1 LIASGNFISVNR
13 DLIKVFGLETAILIG
28 ELASEY
34 DYYSKRNE
42 LDDGCFY
49 STVKNIKENT
59 GLSEYQQRQAFKIL
73 IEYGIVDIIK
83 KGLPAKRYVRINEQV
98 FLDVWDKCCKN
109 YGTGAVKIKA
119 QETSKLNTNNNINNK
134 NKLNNNIYKGIK
146 QSLTGLT
153 NNIDKDKKENN
164 IYYNSEFENLWKEYP
179 RKQGKDKALKAYVKF
194 RASGGDV
201 EKVKQGI
208 ERYKRYIEVNKIEQ
222 RYIKHGSTWFIGQCW
237 DDEYE
242 QAQERK
248 EYYSSYDI
256 DELEKIR

>member
-1 LIASGNFISVNR
+1 MSVLHLIASGNFISVNR
-13 DLIKVFGLETAILIG
+13 DLIKAFGLETAILIG

-49 STVKNIKENT
+49 STVKNIKENA

-119 QETSKLNTNNNINNK
+119 QETSKLSTNNNINNK
-134 NKLNNNIYKGIK
+134 NKLNNNI
-146 QSLTGLT
+146 
-153 NNIDKDKKENN
+153 
-164 IYYNSEFENLWKEYP
+164 YNSEFENLWKEYP
-179 RKQGKDKALKAYVKF
+179 RKQGKDKALKAYIKF
-194 RASGGDV
+194 RASGGEV

-208 ERYKRYIEVNKIEQ
+208 ERYKRYIEANKIEQ
-222 RYIKHGSTWFIGQCW
+222 RYIKHGSTWFAGQCW

-242 QAQERK
+242 ETKEVRK
-248 EYYSSYDI
+248 NNASYDI
-256 DELEKIR
+256 DELEKIK